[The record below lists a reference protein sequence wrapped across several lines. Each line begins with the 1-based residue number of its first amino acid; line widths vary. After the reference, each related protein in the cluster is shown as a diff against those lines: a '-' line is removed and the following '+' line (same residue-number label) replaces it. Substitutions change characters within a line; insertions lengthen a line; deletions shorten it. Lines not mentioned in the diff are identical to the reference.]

1 MIVEHEDRDRAS
13 YHFRAGPLRRPAAR
27 LILITGIAC
36 IVGSG
41 AVLRIPALAVAG
53 TTGMYE
59 YKNHDHVHEFSLISL
74 AEPTGILTLS
84 LVGLTVC
91 LGLLRRVRRLKP
103 RLLLKLHKIVGV
115 CALCSGVVHATI
127 VLLTH

>member
-13 YHFRAGPLRRPAAR
+13 TPFRAGALRCSAAR

-41 AVLRIPALAVAG
+41 AVLCIPALAVAG

-59 YKNHDHVHEFSLISL
+59 DKHDDHAHEFSLISL
-74 AEPTGILTLS
+74 AKPTGILTLS
-84 LVGLTVC
+84 LVALTVC
-91 LGLLRRVRRLKP
+91 LGLLRRIRRLKP
-103 RLLLKLHKIVGV
+103 RLLLKLHKIAGV
-115 CALCSGVVHATI
+115 CALGSGAIHATI